1 MRLFSIQPKEENVL
15 FPDARMSFF
24 LLYRWRM
31 QIIAGI
37 SVTTIPRM
45 KPPAPAPAPTIII
58 VESQSRDDSAGSGEQ
73 FVNSVG
79 KEVAS
84 SVSLLPKAVDDAVA
98 EGAVDDA
105 ERVNGAV
112 VDDAVTVGVNDA
124 VVERDPLVAA
134 PLIVSGVGEAV
145 AMKTRNSL

>member
-1 MRLFSIQPKEENVL
+1 
-15 FPDARMSFF
+15 
-24 LLYRWRM
+24 M

-58 VESQSRDDSAGSGEQ
+58 VESQSRDDSAGRGEQ
-73 FVNSVG
+73 FVNSVA

-84 SVSLLPKAVDDAVA
+84 SVSLLPKAVVDDAAA
-98 EGAVDDA
+98 EGAVDNA
-105 ERVNGAV
+105 EGVNGAI
-112 VDDAVTVGVNDA
+112 VDDAVTVRVNDA

-145 AMKTRNSL
+145 AMKTWNSL